1 MKTKLLALLWALA
14 GALSILGAVEVDGVI
29 GKNEYVNKQV
39 LDGNAFVLYWQ
50 IEGDT
55 IYFAVE
61 SSAKGWVSI
70 GFEPTKIMAN
80 ADMVFGIVGDKAQ
93 AVDAYSTGQFGPHP
107 ADTDQG
113 GKDNILAFAGKRSSN
128 GVVFEFSRKLN
139 TGDAKDKPIVV
150 GKELK
155 LIWAWSNSLSF
166 TAKHAKAGTILL
178 SIKEK

>member
-1 MKTKLLALLWALA
+1 MKTKLITLIWALA

-29 GKNEYVNKQV
+29 GNNEYANKQV

-55 IYFAVE
+55 IYFAIE
-61 SSAKGWVSI
+61 STAKGWVSI

-80 ADMVFGIVGDKAQ
+80 ADMVFGIVGDKVQ

-113 GKDNILAFAGKRSSN
+113 GKNDILAFAGKRTAG
-128 GVVFEFSRKLN
+128 GVIFEFSRKLN
-139 TGDAKDKPIVV
+139 TGDSKDKPI
-150 GKELK
+150 KPNSQLK

-166 TAKHAKAGTILL
+166 TAKHAKAGTVMLA
-178 SIKEK
+178 IKDK